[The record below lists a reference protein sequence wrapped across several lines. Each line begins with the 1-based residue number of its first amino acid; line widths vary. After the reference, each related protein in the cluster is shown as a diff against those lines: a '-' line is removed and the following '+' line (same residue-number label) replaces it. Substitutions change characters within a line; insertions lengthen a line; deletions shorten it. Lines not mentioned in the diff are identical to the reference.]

1 MRLPAGLADHVAD
14 LLPHRCLGDEIDVG
28 VGIGLPALAF
38 EDTAGLAAAGA
49 LGDVLI
55 DLAVFVRPG
64 PEALDRGHD
73 HLRIDAVD
81 LLPGKAHAIEHAG
94 AKVLHQHVAGLD
106 QRGEDFLALRVLGV
120 ERDRTL
126 VVVQHG
132 EIQAVHVRNV
142 LQLPARDV
150 ADAGTLDLDHVGAE
164 PGQQLRAG
172 RSRLNVGEIENSNA
186 RKRLC
191 HYLAPYCVCL
201 HLQGVTGLTAYF
213 FFKTLCGLRLP
224 MRPLSEPAAGSIT
237 ALIKVGLPESIAA
250 LTARFSSSGEVAW
263 TPTPPNA
270 SIILS

>member
-1 MRLPAGLADHVAD
+1 MQAGAAVAD
-14 LLPHRCLGDEIDVG
+14 LRAGDERQAV
-28 VGIGLPALAF
+28 A
-38 EDTAGLAAAGA
+38 EAGGGGGAAGA

-55 DLAVFVRPG
+55 DLAVLVG
-64 PEALDRGHD
+64 AGAKALDRGHD

-81 LLPGKAHAIEHAG
+81 LFPGKAHAVEHAG
-94 AKVLHQHVAGLD
+94 AEVLHQHVAGLD
-106 QRGEDFLALRVLGV
+106 QRGEDFLALGVLGV

-172 RSRLNVGEIENSNA
+172 RARLDVGEIENFYA
-186 RKRLC
+186 RERLG

-201 HLQGVTGLTAYF
+201 QL
-213 FFKTLCGLRLP
+213 
-224 MRPLSEPAAGSIT
+224 AGDNR
-237 ALIKVGLPESIAA
+237 VEG
-250 LTARFSSSGEVAW
+250 
-263 TPTPPNA
+263 
-270 SIILS
+270 